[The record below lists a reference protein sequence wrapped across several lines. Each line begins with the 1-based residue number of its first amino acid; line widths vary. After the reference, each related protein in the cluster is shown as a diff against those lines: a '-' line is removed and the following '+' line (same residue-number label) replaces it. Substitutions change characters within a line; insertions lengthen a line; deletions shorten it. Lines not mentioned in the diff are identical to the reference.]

1 MNNQP
6 SPRYHF
12 IQEQV
17 ENGVVELYFVR
28 TYQLADIFTKDLG
41 RERLAFLIDKIG
53 MKSMSPETLMAEEK
67 EEIMNQEEIR
77 QVTARDEKWVP
88 TKERNST
95 CYKEFTI
102 SAEVPEIFMQQFW
115 YTVRKKILDICP
127 RIQGVEFA
135 EVSDDE
141 STLTFLID
149 LGYKGPLYK
158 YPIMFVDHM
167 HQPWRNL
174 AAIINK
180 ENVDYPELIWEDFA
194 FQIDNRQLKKG
205 RRKIMPYRR
214 LKFVRISEDFHE
226 YGLLILETIPT
237 EGIKQS
243 ESYQMFI
250 KYSTGLIPPKK
261 SRDDNIIPEPY
272 VALKLGKSISLTKA
286 AEEEATRQVHA
297 THARIVTESVSEQ
310 QEEDHQGVLTLTPE
324 EKLVVDRMQV
334 LKESK
339 NISRRQPNTRGLS
352 EGTGVSPG
360 VPDEST
366 VIPATSSEGTSAK
379 PGVPDEE
386 KVTSEPNVIL
396 DWGSEHESEYTEE
409 DDYDEKIEWVDT
421 DEEEEKNDDDDDKII
436 DLEQTDDEETNDE
449 FMHGEEH
456 VQDDDEETDDEFVH
470 GDEQVNDDNDEEMTN
485 AEDADTRTMIKKLLT
500 RQRQMLKIQK
510 KQKDDIKEPEFPP
523 LSFSLLVSSCFEIP
537 HIQSS
542 SILTILVSVIFEPSV
557 LTLIPETPSVAPAT
571 TLLPPSSVSTIPP
584 VLLQTT
590 TPIPTP
596 PITTEALS
604 ITMILDPLHAD
615 IQRVYLLEEKC
626 SRFNKEA
633 NNTTTLRVSLRSSQL
648 LMHILDPVWE
658 MYYISLDDAI
668 ASGQPNLEK
677 VLRKREHDD
686 KDPSAG
692 LNQDKKTKRSRTK
705 EPEPSKKSSTYKE
718 SSKGKSLAKTSKSG
732 KSMTVEEPVEMA
744 SEDIKQIV
752 DDVVTDADQIPDDST
767 QTKDKAP
774 KKDWFKQP
782 PRPPTPD

>member
-1 MNNQP
+1 
-6 SPRYHF
+6 
-12 IQEQV
+12 
-17 ENGVVELYFVR
+17 
-28 TYQLADIFTKDLG
+28 
-41 RERLAFLIDKIG
+41 
-53 MKSMSPETLMAEEK
+53 
-67 EEIMNQEEIR
+67 MNQEEIR
-77 QVTARDEKWVP
+77 QVTARDEKWVS

-115 YTVRKKILDICP
+115 YTVRKKILDICL

-135 EVSDDE
+135 KVLDDE

-149 LGYKGPLYK
+149 IGYKGPLYK
-158 YPIMFVDHM
+158 YPSMFVDHM

-180 ENVDYPELIWEDFA
+180 YLFGKSTSNDRLRKSRIDILWRMFHMENVDYPELIWEDFS

-214 LKFVRISEDFHE
+214 ISEDFQE
-226 YGLLILETIPT
+226 YRLLILENIPT

-250 KYSTGLIPPKK
+250 KYSTSLIPPKK

-272 VALKLGKSISLTKA
+272 VALKLGKSISLTEA

-324 EKLVVDRMQV
+324 EKLVIDRMQV

-339 NISRRQPNTRGLS
+339 KISRRQPTTKGLS
-352 EGTGVSPG
+352 EGTGVSLG

-366 VIPATSSEGTSAK
+366 FIPATSSKGTSAK

-386 KVTSEPNVIL
+386 NVTSEPNVIL

-409 DDYDEKIEWVDT
+409 DDYDEKIEW
-421 DEEEEKNDDDDDKII
+421 I
-436 DLEQTDDEETNDE
+436 DDEETNDE
-449 FMHGEEH
+449 FVHGEEH

-485 AEDADTRTMIKKLLT
+485 AKDADTRT
-500 RQRQMLKIQK
+500 
-510 KQKDDIKEPEFPP
+510 
-523 LSFSLLVSSCFEIP
+523 
-537 HIQSS
+537 SS
-542 SILTILVSVIFEPSV
+542 SILT
-557 LTLIPETPSVAPAT
+557 TPSVAPAT
-571 TLLPPSSVSTIPP
+571 TLLPPSFVSTIPL

-596 PITTEALS
+596 PITTESLS
-604 ITMILDPLHAD
+604 VTTILDPLHAD
-615 IQRVYLLEEKC
+615 IQRVYFLEKDVQDL
-626 SRFNKEA
+626 KKA
-633 NNTTTLRVSLRSSQL
+633 NNTTTLCVLVRSKMPPAVNAYLGSSLGDALQKVLQKHTKELIQKYPHTIKKELEKTPLPVAQSSSQSQSSLKVAESLSEYELKRILFKKIDKSCSYLTHDKHQAL
-648 LMHILDPVWE
+648 LDALLNSM
-658 MYYISLDDAI
+658 SLDDAI
-668 ASGQPNLEK
+668 SSGQPDLEK
-677 VLRKREHDD
+677 VLRKRDHDD

-692 LNQDKKTKRSRTK
+692 PNQDKKTKRSRTK

-744 SEDIKQIV
+744 SDDIEQTI
-752 DDVVTDADQIPDDST
+752 DDVVTDADQIHADST

-782 PRPPTPD
+782 PRPPTPNQE